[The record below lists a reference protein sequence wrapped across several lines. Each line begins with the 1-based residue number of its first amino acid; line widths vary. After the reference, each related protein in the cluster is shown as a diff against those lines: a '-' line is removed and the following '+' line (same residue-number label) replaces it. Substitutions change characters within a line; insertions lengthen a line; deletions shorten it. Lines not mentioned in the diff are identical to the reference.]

1 MQNEFDFVIVGA
13 GSAGCVLANRLSESG
28 RFSVLLLEAGPR
40 DWLPWIHLP
49 IGYGKTMFHHRVN
62 WQFQTEP
69 EPELGQRR
77 IYWPRGRV
85 LGGSSSINGL
95 LNIRGHRDDYEH
107 WQRLGNHGWGWDDVR
122 PFFLRLENNVRGA
135 SAFHGDQGPLSIS
148 DVPQQ
153 HELMDAIIR
162 GANELGIASNADFNG
177 PRQEGVGYFQLTTRQ
192 GLRCSTAVAYLRP
205 ARGRSNLCIRT
216 QAQATRILFEERR
229 ASAVEYLLRGRPQQA
244 RVRRELIV
252 AAGAV
257 QSPQL
262 LQVSGIGDAAH
273 LAGIGVP
280 SLLHRPEVG
289 RNLQDHLQIR
299 LMYKVSKPITTN
311 DDLRS
316 WWRKARI
323 GLRWLLWRSGPLAIG
338 INQGALFARVQPDA
352 TRPDVQFHFGT
363 LSADLAG
370 AKPHPWSG
378 TTFSVCQLRPSSRGT
393 ILARSASL
401 LEAPAIQ
408 PNYLSAEADRQTA
421 IAAVRLARRLARS
434 RALQP
439 YLCEEYRPGPA
450 YGDSDEDLLAFA
462 RDYGATIFH
471 PVGTCRM
478 GNDAA
483 AVVDARL
490 RVRGVQGLRVI
501 DASIMPTIPSGNTHI
516 PTVMIGERGADFI
529 LEDHKENA

>member
-1 MQNEFDFVIVGA
+1 MQSTFDFVIVGA
-13 GSAGCVLANRLSESG
+13 GSAGCVLANRLSEDG

-49 IGYGKTMFHHRVN
+49 IGYGKTMFHRQVN
-62 WQFQTEP
+62 WQFHTEP
-69 EPELGQRR
+69 EAELGQRR
-77 IYWPRGRV
+77 IYWPRGKV

-107 WQRLGNHGWGWDDVR
+107 WHCLGNRGWSWNDVL
-122 PFFLRLENNVRGA
+122 PFFIRLENNVRGV
-135 SAFHGDQGPLSIS
+135 SAFHGNQGPLSIS

-153 HELMDAIIR
+153 HELMGAIIR

-177 PRQEGVGYFQLTTRQ
+177 PQQEGVGYFQLTTSN

-205 ARGRSNLCIRT
+205 ARGRSNLSIYTR
-216 QAQATRILFEERR
+216 AQATRLLFEGQR
-229 ASAVEYLLRGRPQQA
+229 AIGIEYLLKGQQRQA
-244 RVRRELIV
+244 RVRRELII

-273 LAGIGVP
+273 LARIGVP
-280 SLLHRPEVG
+280 LLLHRPEVG

-316 WWRKARI
+316 LWGKGRI
-323 GLRWLLWRSGPLAIG
+323 ALQWLLWRRGPLAIG

-370 AKPHPWSG
+370 DRPHPWSG
-378 TTFSVCQLRPSSRGT
+378 TTFSVCHLRPVSRGSV
-393 ILARSASL
+393 LARSASAL
-401 LEAPAIQ
+401 DAPAIQ
-408 PNYLSAEADRQTA
+408 PNYLSAEPDRQVA

-434 RALQP
+434 EALQP
-439 YLCEEYRPGPA
+439 YLSEEYRPGPG
-450 YGDSDEDLLAFA
+450 YGDTDEDLLAFV

-478 GNDAA
+478 GSDTA
-483 AVVDARL
+483 AVVDGRL
-490 RVRGVQGLRVI
+490 RVRGIRGLRVV
-501 DASIMPTIPSGNTHI
+501 DASIMPTIPSCNTHI
-516 PTVMIGERGADFI
+516 PTVMIGGRGAEF
-529 LEDHKENA
+529 LLQDHKDHP

>member
-1 MQNEFDFVIVGA
+1 MQSTFDFVIVGA
-13 GSAGCVLANRLSESG
+13 GSAGCVLANRLSEDG

-49 IGYGKTMFHHRVN
+49 IGYGKTMFHRQVN
-62 WQFQTEP
+62 WQFHTEP
-69 EPELGQRR
+69 EAELGQRR
-77 IYWPRGRV
+77 IYWPRGKV

-107 WQRLGNHGWGWDDVR
+107 WHCLGNRGWSWNDVL
-122 PFFLRLENNVRGA
+122 PFFIRLENNVRGV
-135 SAFHGDQGPLSIS
+135 SAFHGNQGPLSIS

-153 HELMDAIIR
+153 HELMGAIIR

-177 PRQEGVGYFQLTTRQ
+177 PQQESVGYFQLTTSN

-205 ARGRSNLCIRT
+205 ARGRSNLSIYTR
-216 QAQATRILFEERR
+216 AQATRLLFEGQR
-229 ASAVEYLLRGRPQQA
+229 AIGIEYLLKGQQRQA
-244 RVRRELIV
+244 RVRRELII

-273 LAGIGVP
+273 LARIGVP
-280 SLLHRPEVG
+280 LLLHRPEVG

-316 WWRKARI
+316 FWGKGRI
-323 GLRWLLWRSGPLAIG
+323 ALQWLLWRRGPLAIG

-352 TRPDVQFHFGT
+352 TRPDVQFHFAT

-370 AKPHPWSG
+370 DRPHPWSG
-378 TTFSVCQLRPSSRGT
+378 TTFSVCQLRPVSRGSV
-393 ILARSASL
+393 LARSASAL
-401 LEAPAIQ
+401 DAPAIQ
-408 PNYLSAEADRQTA
+408 PNYLSAEPDRQVA

-434 RALQP
+434 EALQP
-439 YLCEEYRPGPA
+439 YLSEEYRPGPG
-450 YGDSDEDLLAFA
+450 YGDTDEDLLAFV

-478 GNDAA
+478 GSDTA
-483 AVVDARL
+483 AVVDGRL
-490 RVRGVQGLRVI
+490 RVRGIHGLRVV

-516 PTVMIGERGADFI
+516 PTVMIGERGAEF
-529 LEDHKENA
+529 LLQDHRDHP